1 MSKVE
6 ITQRRLAATARGVGI
21 MCDFYIDK
29 AKNAELWDTDG
40 NRYIDFAGG
49 IGVLNTGHLHPKVQ
63 AAVAEQLTKF
73 SHTCYQVV
81 PYESYTE
88 AAERINAKAPVSGTA
103 KTFFLT
109 TGAEAVET
117 RLKWPALIQAAL
129 V

>member
-21 MCDFYIDK
+21 MCDFYIEK

-73 SHTCYQVV
+73 SHTCYQLTMCCVCLFSISSE
-81 PYESYTE
+81 P
-88 AAERINAKAPVSGTA
+88 
-103 KTFFLT
+103 LT
-109 TGAEAVET
+109 T
-117 RLKWPALIQAAL
+117 AARNQYAPQNIFH
-129 V
+129 